1 MCRPGFP
8 AFRTAKCNYGARDCA
23 LGGPPGV
30 ARERGLQ
37 VGVRRKMLAALFM
50 SCLWLMF
57 G

>member
-1 MCRPGFP
+1 MCIPGFP